1 MPTLYP
7 MSTSSS
13 VNQARFTF
21 RLAYLGIALAGLYA
35 GVAAAEEQAPLE
47 NQALES
53 AAPKQ
58 VDEGSDEEA
67 AIRTRLMNAVPGL
80 EVARISPS
88 PIPNVYEIETAN
100 QQLLYVSASGDY
112 FIAGDIFKLEE
123 GRIVNLAEE
132 RRESAR
138 AKAIASIPQ
147 SEKVVF
153 KPEGEPKAVV
163 NVFTD
168 VDCGYCRKLHQEV
181 PALLKHGIQVN
192 YLAFPRAGVGS
203 SSYDK
208 LVSVWCADDRLEA
221 MNKAKAGKSLP
232 AKQCS
237 NGVAAQ
243 FELGGQIGI
252 SGTPAIVLDD
262 GRLIPGYLPAD
273 MLAQNLGL
281 SRR

>member
-1 MPTLYP
+1 
-7 MSTSSS
+7 MSTLSPLSISSLINS
-13 VNQARFTF
+13 RYVL
-21 RLAYLGIALAGLYA
+21 RLACLSFAVGGLNAGL
-35 GVAAAEEQAPLE
+35 VSAAEEQKSGHSQAPALPE
-47 NQALES
+47 QSGEMQA
-53 AAPKQ
+53 
-58 VDEGSDEEA
+58 DEEA
-67 AIRTRLMNAVPGL
+67 AIRSRLMSAVPGL
-80 EVARISPS
+80 EVARISIS

-138 AKAIASIPQ
+138 AEAIASVPQ
-147 SEKVVF
+147 TDKVVF
-153 KPEGEPKAVV
+153 KPEGEPRAVV

-181 PALLKHGIQVN
+181 PALLKQGIQVN

-208 LVSVWCADDRLEA
+208 LVAVWCADDRLEA
-221 MNKAKAGKSLP
+221 MNQAKAGKSVPL
-232 AKQCS
+232 KQCT
-237 NGVAAQ
+237 NGVASQ
-243 FELGGQIGI
+243 YDLGGKIGI

-273 MLAQNLGL
+273 MLTQNLGL
-281 SRR
+281 SKL